1 MYVVSCA
8 VVRAQG
14 LYVMCMMFIV
24 HCPCARTWCYVYAVS
39 HAVVRARGPGVAC
52 EPNADGAVLADEQ
65 PAAATRRPRK
75 LHKDPR

>member
-1 MYVVSCA
+1 MYDVS
-8 VVRAQG
+8 R
-14 LYVMCMMFIV
+14 
-24 HCPCARTWCYVYAVS
+24 
-39 HAVVRARGPGVAC
+39 AVVRARGPGVAC